1 MVSQKYFVCATDGT
15 IWIPRV
21 RFFAGRHHL
30 QWGPKVNGL
39 SCIQYMGATWI
50 NSKPLPGIILIPS
63 VCNFFMIGSFGSTHM
78 QGSLECLKP
87 RGYMVSFGES
97 SGMPDPVP
105 LSALAAKSLF
115 LTRPSLR
122 WYNSSRDELLEC
134 ATELLTKVAT
144 GVLRVRVNHS
154 YYLSQAAQA
163 HAELEARKTSGSV
176 VLIPDAA

>member
-63 VCNFFMIGSFGSTHM
+63 VCNFFHDWLIWKYPYAGI
-78 QGSLECLKP
+78 
-87 RGYMVSFGES
+87 
-97 SGMPDPVP
+97 
-105 LSALAAKSLF
+105 
-115 LTRPSLR
+115 
-122 WYNSSRDELLEC
+122 SRM
-134 ATELLTKVAT
+134 
-144 GVLRVRVNHS
+144 
-154 YYLSQAAQA
+154 
-163 HAELEARKTSGSV
+163 LEASGIHGQ
-176 VLIPDAA
+176 LW